1 MPADPPVPSGPRHS
15 LRRAFYQVFYRVP
28 ASWRRVAVRALK
40 PRYIIGA
47 VVLVRAPGN
56 HGPDRLLLLR
66 QPPGNAWS
74 LPGGLMDRG
83 EGPPDCAARELAEET
98 GIQLPAAELT
108 PASPNAV
115 VHVRGAWV
123 DCVFEARVPADT
135 AVKVDGA
142 EVFEAVFHALDA
154 LPPLTVP
161 TARLLGHYGIGP
173 YAQYPETREA

>member
-1 MPADPPVPSGPRHS
+1 MPADTSARSGPRHA
-15 LRRAFYQVFYRVP
+15 LRKAFYQVFYRVP
-28 ASWRRVAVRALK
+28 ASWRRVVVRALK

-47 VVLVRAPGN
+47 VVLVRTPT
-56 HGPDRLLLLR
+56 DQLLLLR

-74 LPGGLMDRG
+74 LPGGLMDRR
-83 EGPPDCAARELAEET
+83 ERPPDCAARELAEET
-98 GIQLPAAELT
+98 GIRLPAAKLT
-108 PASPNAV
+108 AANPNAV

-135 AVKVDGA
+135 AVHVDGA
-142 EVFEAVFHALDA
+142 EVFEAVFHAVDS

-173 YAQYPETREA
+173 YAQYPETRG